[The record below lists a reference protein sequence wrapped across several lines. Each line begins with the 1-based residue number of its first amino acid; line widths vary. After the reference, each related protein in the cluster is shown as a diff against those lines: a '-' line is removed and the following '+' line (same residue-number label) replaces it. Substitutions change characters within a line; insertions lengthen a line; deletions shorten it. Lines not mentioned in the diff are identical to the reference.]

1 MAPYRIAENTYLAA
15 NASTVRY
22 ESNITLH
29 DDGSWSYEEDT
40 VLQIRGRDEP
50 FHHVDRNHLERV
62 AEATPNPLARVKA
75 G

>member
-1 MAPYRIAENTYLAA
+1 M
-15 NASTVRY
+15 
-22 ESNITLH
+22 
-29 DDGSWSYEEDT
+29 
-40 VLQIRGRDEP
+40 LQIRGRDEP